1 MTDGKSGST
10 VGYLTAP
17 FAEQTIVHGG
27 SQSMPL
33 AYDNSKAP
41 FYSEAWRYLSGG
53 QDWTGHGAT
62 HLNLWFRGYPAPAGV
77 VVTSAGAVT
86 GSGPEAQGNSPRYN
100 DPAGL
105 YVVVEDSAGKSK
117 MVNHPDPAAT
127 ATSVWTQWSIPLSQ
141 LTAAGVNT
149 TTARK
154 ITIGVGDKNSPKTGI
169 GTIYIDDIGFGHPAQ

>member
-1 MTDGKSGST
+1 
-10 VGYLTAP
+10 
-17 FAEQTIVHGG
+17 
-27 SQSMPL
+27 MPL

-41 FYSEAWRYLSGG
+41 FYSEAWRWLSGG

-62 HLNLWFRGYPAPAGV
+62 HLTLWFRGYPAPGGV
-77 VVTSAGAVT
+77 GTQDG
-86 GSGPEAQGNSPRYN
+86 SPRYN

-117 MVNHPDPAAT
+117 LVNHPDPAAT
-127 ATSVWTQWSIPLSQ
+127 TTGVWTQWSIPLSQ

-169 GTIYIDDIGFGHPAQ
+169 GMIYIDDIGFGHPAQ